1 MIVTPVLAQELAT
14 EAASEATGRMLRLGL
29 LVILAVFLL
38 YFLVVWLTGL
48 RRRSRS
54 QGQGLAR
61 PAAPELATGFV
72 TVFFD
77 TFGIGSFATT
87 TSIFRAWKLV
97 PDELI
102 PGTLNVGHA
111 VTSVMSAF
119 VFIELVPVAPATLL
133 SMIAASGVGAWLGA
147 GVVARLSRYRVRLGM
162 GSALLVAASIMLATQ
177 LGLLPGGGDALA
189 LSGMALVT
197 AVLGNLVLG
206 ALMTLGIGLYAP
218 CMMMVF
224 LLGMNPKAAFPIM
237 MGSCALLLPV
247 SGIRFVRKD
256 KFHPTAA
263 LGLTLGGIPALL
275 IAAYV
280 VKALP
285 IGAVRWAVIVVVVY
299 TAITLLRAALQER
312 RTFADRASTMAAPAA
327 MEP

>member
-1 MIVTPVLAQELAT
+1 MMVTPLLTQDLAT
-14 EAASEATGRMLRLGL
+14 DATSEATGRMLRLAL

-38 YFLVVWLTGL
+38 YFLVVWLAGL

-61 PAAPELATGFV
+61 PASAELATGFV

-133 SMIAASGVGAWLGA
+133 SMIAASGLGAWLGA
-147 GVVARLSRYRVRLGM
+147 GVVARLSRYRVRVGM
-162 GSALLVAASIMLATQ
+162 GTALLVAACIMLATQ
-177 LGLLPGGGDALA
+177 LRLLPGGGDALA
-189 LSGMALVT
+189 LSGLALAV

-247 SGIRFVRKD
+247 SGIQFVRKD
-256 KFHPTAA
+256 KFHATAA

-285 IGAVRWAVIVVVVY
+285 IGAVRWAVIVVVLY
-299 TAITLLRAALQER
+299 TAITLLRAALHER
-312 RTFADRASTMAAPAA
+312 RAFDQTSTMPTPAA
-327 MEP
+327 IEP